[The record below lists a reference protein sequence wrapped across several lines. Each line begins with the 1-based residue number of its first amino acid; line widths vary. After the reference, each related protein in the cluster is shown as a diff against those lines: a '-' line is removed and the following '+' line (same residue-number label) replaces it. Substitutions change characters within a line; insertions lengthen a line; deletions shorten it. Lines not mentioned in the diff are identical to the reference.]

1 MNKITAYKDLLKV
14 VKKHAEHFDNDSIT
28 LTTGTVKGIVEALEV
43 SERFGIP
50 LNGLQSGSWLRVKNV
65 YDDWT
70 ALGLFGEKHGR
81 TISWSDNG
89 KQPMNEWLYKIGFP
103 CGAYTFGGDGL
114 WDKSYPKKT
123 FDAFF
128 EELKSYGAAYS
139 DTMNNC
145 VYFREDV
152 SKIVYEEF
160 WTLFKKY
167 KAMVADEI
175 KEQRKAELEAELA
188 RLSDAD

>member
-1 MNKITAYKDLLKV
+1 MNKIAAYKDLLKV

-50 LNGLQSGSWLRVKNV
+50 LNGLQSGTWLRVKNV

-81 TISWSDNG
+81 TIAWSDNG
-89 KQPMNEWLYKIGFP
+89 KQPKDEWLYEIGFP

-114 WDKSYPKKT
+114 WSRNYSKKT

-128 EELKSYGAAYS
+128 EELISYGPAFC
-139 DTMNNC
+139 DTANHC

-152 SKIVYEEF
+152 SKAVYDNF
-160 WTLFKKY
+160 WTIFNKY
-167 KAMVADEI
+167 KALVADDI

-188 RLSDAD
+188 KLSGE